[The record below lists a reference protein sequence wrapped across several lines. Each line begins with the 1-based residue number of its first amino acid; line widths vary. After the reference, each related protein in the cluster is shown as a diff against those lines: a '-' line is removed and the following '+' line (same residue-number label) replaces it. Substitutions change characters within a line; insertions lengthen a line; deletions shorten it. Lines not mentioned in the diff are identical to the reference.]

1 MLKTKR
7 VTMMFALAILLL
19 LFGSAFAMAPAQTR
33 ASSTAPS
40 RVIPSQAQA
49 GWSGWGEVPGNGFTP
64 SGPATTHYNG
74 RDYVFVRGTN
84 NRIYVNTLRVA

>member
-1 MLKTKR
+1 MLKPKR
-7 VTMMFALAILLL
+7 VTTMFAFGILLL
-19 LFGSAFAMAPAQTR
+19 LFSTAFAVAPTQTR

-40 RVIPSQAQA
+40 PTIPAQV
-49 GWSGWGEVPGNGFTP
+49 GWSGWSEVPGNGLTL